1 MLAVTVKMFTL
12 EKGQYHLAF
21 IIIKSYLCI
30 LDRAVLFNTVVT
42 KSMFYIPLNR
52 EDLHKM
58 DLNSQPQRSDTGVIM
73 STTCPLGLYFNAV
86 TIPLINLYTQKHKI
100 ANRTTKPLIVHR
112 ETETM
117 SSPQGSGGDIQQTP
131 IMIEHLKNYKKCHH
145 RKPA

>member
-1 MLAVTVKMFTL
+1 
-12 EKGQYHLAF
+12 
-21 IIIKSYLCI
+21 
-30 LDRAVLFNTVVT
+30 
-42 KSMFYIPLNR
+42 
-52 EDLHKM
+52 
-58 DLNSQPQRSDTGVIM
+58 M

-145 RKPA
+145 RKPARLFVVSFGTDIQGPDSTVDSSKTDMSHS